1 MLLATLLLASAAA
14 TPDLTATLAAAPGRL
29 AVQIAVKRDLP
40 QEWREGLDAG
50 AAVSIT
56 YRLRLYRNRHWLW
69 DQRVAGHELV
79 VKAQRDPLTGVFSL
93 VAEFDG
99 EILASAEANTLE
111 DAILWVKQPPTSEIA
126 VPLRHEPMLLF
137 IRADFL
143 TRYKLLVIP
152 TTVGTDWVGL
162 SVPELP

>member
-1 MLLATLLLASAAA
+1 MVLAAVLLAAAAA
-14 TPDLTATLAAAPGRL
+14 TPELTATLTPAPGRL
-29 AVQIAVKRDLP
+29 AVQIAVKCDLP
-40 QEWREGLDAG
+40 AEWREGLNAG

-69 DQRVAGHELV
+69 DQRVAGHELM

-126 VPLRHEPMLLF
+126 VPLRHEPLLLF

-152 TTVGTDWVGL
+152 TTVGTDWLQL
-162 SVPELP
+162 SVPEAP